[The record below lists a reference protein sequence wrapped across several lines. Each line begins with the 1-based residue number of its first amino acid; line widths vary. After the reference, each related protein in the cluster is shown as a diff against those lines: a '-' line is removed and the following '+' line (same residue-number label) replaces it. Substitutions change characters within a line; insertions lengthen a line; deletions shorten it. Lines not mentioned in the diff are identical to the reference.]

1 MDLQLLQTNFY
12 FPIVPDVDAIKMIE
26 ETLKAGKHFIQPK
39 LTEMR
44 KFLTQQ
50 RIQEFDM
57 KHFDPE
63 IIQNDFIEMRKAN
76 DASAEDLHSLLV
88 LARLL
93 GLSRGKN
100 SMDRECWEYAK
111 QLEQERKN
119 RMEMFAKR
127 KNEF

>member
-1 MDLQLLQTNFY
+1 M
-12 FPIVPDVDAIKMIE
+12 PDVDAVKMIG

-44 KFLTQQ
+44 KFLTRQ

-57 KHFDPE
+57 KNFDPE
-63 IIQNDFIEMRKAN
+63 VIQNDFIQMRKES
-76 DASAEDLHSLLV
+76 DATAEDLHSLLV

-93 GLSRGKN
+93 GLSRGKS

-111 QLEQERKN
+111 QLELERKN
-119 RMEMFAKR
+119 RVAMFAKR
-127 KNEF
+127 RNEQ

>member
-1 MDLQLLQTNFY
+1 MPPRLSQTKFNF
-12 FPIVPDVDAIKMIE
+12 PLVPDVDAIKMIE

-39 LTEMR
+39 LTEIR

-57 KHFDPE
+57 KSFDPE
-63 IIQNDFIEMRKAN
+63 VIQNDFIEMRKAT

-93 GLSRGKN
+93 GLSRGKT

-119 RMEMFAKR
+119 RLEMFAKR
-127 KNEF
+127 